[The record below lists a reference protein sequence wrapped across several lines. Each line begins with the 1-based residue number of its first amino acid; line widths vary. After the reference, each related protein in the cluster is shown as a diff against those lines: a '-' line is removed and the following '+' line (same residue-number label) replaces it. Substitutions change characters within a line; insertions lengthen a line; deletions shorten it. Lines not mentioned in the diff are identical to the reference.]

1 MIEKKHVDGKNKG
14 EILIYALS
22 TCGWCR
28 KAKNILKQL
37 GIAYD
42 YIDVDLLSD
51 EKSTKIE
58 NEEVKKW
65 NPACTYPTIV
75 INKDRKSTRLN
86 SSHSSISYAVFFFNK
101 NISIFI

>member
-75 INKDRKSTRLN
+75 INNQR
-86 SSHSSISYAVFFFNK
+86 SINKFNEDK
-101 NISIFI
+101 IRELGQ